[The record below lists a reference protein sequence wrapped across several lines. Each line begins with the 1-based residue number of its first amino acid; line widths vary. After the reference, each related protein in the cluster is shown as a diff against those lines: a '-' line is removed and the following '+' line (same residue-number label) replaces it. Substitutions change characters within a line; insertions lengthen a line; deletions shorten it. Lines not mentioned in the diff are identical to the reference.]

1 MEPFDEKA
9 KYVKALGCGL
19 PQPTEAPSQL
29 PEGRHE
35 RGGDLPG
42 TCVFPL
48 SALRLVS
55 SPYLEGPGTRLWCHR
70 QPPPPP
76 MPQADT
82 CTSRLGYLITVRNR
96 NS

>member
-19 PQPTEAPSQL
+19 PQPTEAPLQL

-55 SPYLEGPGTRLWCHR
+55 SP
-70 QPPPPP
+70 
-76 MPQADT
+76 
-82 CTSRLGYLITVRNR
+82 
-96 NS
+96 